1 MGIQRFRMVSM
12 ATIWC
17 AAQRD
22 IQNMCV
28 CNVRVVWASRAKD
41 ECLDKRKNMYSIY
54 HHSTAIISQFLRIFS
69 VIFWWFFVLS
79 RCLSRCLRF
88 HSFNGVS
95 IAACYVACLKTR
107 RKFYLR
113 PLTFLLYP
121 FISSDYLSFFDHT
134 HIEFFFFLWTP
145 PMYGFSINSLCQ
157 TES

>member
-17 AAQRD
+17 ASQRD

-69 VIFWWFFVLS
+69 VIFWWFFCSLPMSVALSAFSFIQRSFHCSLLCRVLENPPKI
-79 RCLSRCLRF
+79 LSPTVDVFTLSVHFFWLSLIFR
-88 HSFNGVS
+88 SYSYWV
-95 IAACYVACLKTR
+95 
-107 RKFYLR
+107 
-113 PLTFLLYP
+113 FLLP
-121 FISSDYLSFFDHT
+121 LNPSDVW
-134 HIEFFFFLWTP
+134 FL
-145 PMYGFSINSLCQ
+145 NQ
-157 TES
+157 